1 MKAKVKFALNLLL
14 MVVILGAMYYFIR
27 SSMTDILAELRQTS
41 LSIVTAVMALGTIYL
56 FIEGR
61 SVKEIAVGFQPEFTT
76 KDGLFT
82 VCYSGFYRII
92 TFGAGTLISEV
103 NFYRKNGL
111 KLSQGVGVTTL
122 HMVMY
127 KLAVLTYAIA
137 GLVIQFSLFFEKAP
151 NMIWVILA
159 GMVVT
164 FLIIAFLLALSVS
177 VNVQVAFVVISDKL
191 FKSKSMRKII
201 DTCNTQIYSLRE
213 TVYSILRDRTAFLR
227 IYFWN
232 VVKLAAWYVIPYVVL
247 APKHPEIDFLLTL
260 SFVSF
265 AVILSGVIPT
275 PAGIGSFEFIYMLLF
290 GPMVGTVDAA
300 SSMLLYRFATFIWPF
315 VIGFVYVIL
324 EKRKTMSAEL
334 EELKNEKA

>member
-1 MKAKVKFALNLLL
+1 
-14 MVVILGAMYYFIR
+14 
-27 SSMTDILAELRQTS
+27 
-41 LSIVTAVMALGTIYL
+41 
-56 FIEGR
+56 
-61 SVKEIAVGFQPEFTT
+61 
-76 KDGLFT
+76 
-82 VCYSGFYRII
+82 
-92 TFGAGTLISEV
+92 
-103 NFYRKNGL
+103 
-111 KLSQGVGVTTL
+111 
-122 HMVMY
+122 
-127 KLAVLTYAIA
+127 
-137 GLVIQFSLFFEKAP
+137 
-151 NMIWVILA
+151 MIWVILA

-275 PAGIGSFEFIYMLLF
+275 PAGIGSFEFVYMLLF

>member
-164 FLIIAFLLALSVS
+164 FLI
-177 VNVQVAFVVISDKL
+177 
-191 FKSKSMRKII
+191 KSMRKII

-275 PAGIGSFEFIYMLLF
+275 PAGIGSFEFVYMLLF